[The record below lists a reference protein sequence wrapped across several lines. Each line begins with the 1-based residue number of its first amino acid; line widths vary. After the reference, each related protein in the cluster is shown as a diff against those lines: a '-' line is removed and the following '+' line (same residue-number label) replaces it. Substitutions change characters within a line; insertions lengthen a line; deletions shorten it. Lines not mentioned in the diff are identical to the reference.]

1 MRVYFDTNIVIYFI
15 EQPAGWGQRAS
26 TRVSKLQANRDQ
38 FVVSDL
44 TRMECRV
51 GPIKAK
57 DPITLAQFDAFFQA
71 LEVEV
76 LLLTTAIIDRA
87 TLIRAQRGYSL
98 PDALHLA
105 AAAEAGCDVFLTND
119 TRLSNFPGI
128 TVEILP

>member
-26 TRVSKLQANRDQ
+26 SRVSQLQVNRDQ
-38 FVVSDL
+38 IIVSDL
-44 TRMECRV
+44 TRMECRI
-51 GPIKAK
+51 GPIKFN

-71 LEVEV
+71 KEVQV
-76 LLLTTAIIDRA
+76 VLLTTAIVDRA

-105 AAAEAGCDVFLTND
+105 AAVEAGCDVFLTND
-119 TRLSNFPGI
+119 TRLSSFPGI
-128 TVEILP
+128 AVEILP